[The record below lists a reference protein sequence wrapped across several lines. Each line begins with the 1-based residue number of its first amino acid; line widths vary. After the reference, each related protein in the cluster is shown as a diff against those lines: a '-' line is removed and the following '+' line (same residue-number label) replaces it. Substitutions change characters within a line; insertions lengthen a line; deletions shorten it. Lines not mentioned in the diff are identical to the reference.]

1 MYQAFFYYQIIAQKC
16 LTVKKKRSIFTN
28 SELIFPKIILM
39 KKRFKLLASFLI
51 TIAFLLPAAFVS
63 AGTPVETGLDK
74 IDENIILSNT
84 NPIVM
89 AVRII
94 NIFLMFLGIIAVS
107 LVIYGGFVWMTSN
120 GNEDKIKTAKKILKN
135 ALIGLIIIL
144 SSWGIAAFILRQL
157 TGSGS
162 PSGINSSSRQSQN
175 YQIGLGAVGACVVEN
190 FYPSAEKSNVP
201 RNSSIMITFKEEVSP
216 ESICRDASGPCACSD
231 QCNQLNPTA
240 IQIFKKDTGNACG
253 DSGCNNNNTNL
264 TNATVGL
271 SYDKKTIVILPK
283 EYLGEANTS
292 VSYVVKLTGEVK
304 NLQNENIFNR
314 CQPAYL
320 EWGFSVNGLIDLV
333 PPMIIKNGV
342 FPPIDNEQD
351 SYQSVEGKSAVGK
364 IKVLR
369 ALGPARSASFAVKN
383 IGNSENIDKNSFTMS
398 ANYQEISSSTSD
410 VFSVTVDSGNAFILF
425 DKIKNKTIGAGEPT
439 KQGNEYFINFPNFFS
454 FKINNII
461 AGSSWEVTVNKPHP
475 ADQLVIGEK
484 TISFPNNLSVSA
496 ANAKIIN
503 ELTASK
509 IFKDIE
515 EKGGEIIITA
525 KPGAQNNLSIYSARP
540 DAVLI
545 TPFSGGEDGSEALS
559 PRGNPDQPMNSAI
572 QINFSKE
579 LNPLSITGPA
589 DYVSSTIQVVNKA
602 DNKPVSGKFVLSSD
616 YKTLEFLSNDE
627 CAVNGCGEKI
637 YCLPRKSELKVVLIA
652 ANLENCNNNN
662 DNNDCS
668 IKNPFNSCSNLLN
681 AKACANPS
689 GKFYP
694 AADVLSFKGIVDASG
709 NSFDGNR
716 DTYADGPQSIFD
728 ENATNSIGKD
738 NFQWS
743 FFVSDKI
750 ISSAPTITSISPTND
765 TSGADLNTPVSL
777 SFDRLMLNSSLITGA
792 KTINNGKSDATHK
805 FINILSFGQP
815 VGYWISS
822 DNFLS
827 DNGVP
832 KTNIKINHSVFSSAS
847 AFNAQTGSGVRDIY
861 QNCFRPS
868 GSIECSATA
877 SSPSCCFGSP
887 TSNESGLDAAGNC
900 R

>member
-1 MYQAFFYYQIIAQKC
+1 
-16 LTVKKKRSIFTN
+16 
-28 SELIFPKIILM
+28 
-39 KKRFKLLASFLI
+39 
-51 TIAFLLPAAFVS
+51 
-63 AGTPVETGLDK
+63 
-74 IDENIILSNT
+74 
-84 NPIVM
+84 
-89 AVRII
+89 
-94 NIFLMFLGIIAVS
+94 
-107 LVIYGGFVWMTSN
+107 
-120 GNEDKIKTAKKILKN
+120 
-135 ALIGLIIIL
+135 
-144 SSWGIAAFILRQL
+144 
-157 TGSGS
+157 
-162 PSGINSSSRQSQN
+162 
-175 YQIGLGAVGACVVEN
+175 
-190 FYPSAEKSNVP
+190 
-201 RNSSIMITFKEEVSP
+201 
-216 ESICRDASGPCACSD
+216 
-231 QCNQLNPTA
+231 LNPNA

-271 SYDKKTIVILPK
+271 SYDKKTVVILPK

-292 VSYVVKLTGEVK
+292 VSYIVRLTSEVK
-304 NLQNENIFNR
+304 NLQNENIFSR

-333 PPMIIKNGV
+333 PPIVLKNGV
-342 FPPIDNEQD
+342 FPPTDNEQD
-351 SYQSVEGKSAVGK
+351 VYQTIEGKSAVGK
-364 IKVLR
+364 IKILR
-369 ALGPARSASFAVKN
+369 TLGPARSASFAVKN
-383 IGNSENIDKNSFTMS
+383 IGDSENIDKNSFTMS

-410 VFSVTVDSGNAFILF
+410 VFSVTVDSGGVFILSN
-425 DKIKNKTIGAGEPT
+425 KNKSIGAGQPI
-439 KQGNEYFINFPNFFS
+439 KQGSENFIDFPNFFS
-454 FKINNII
+454 FKIREVKSGN
-461 AGSSWEVTVNKPHP
+461 SWEVTVNKPYP
-475 ADQLVIGEK
+475 ADQLVFGEK
-484 TISFPNNLSVSA
+484 SISFPSSLSVSA

-503 ELTASK
+503 ELVDSK
-509 IFKDIE
+509 IFKDIKE
-515 EKGGEIIITA
+515 SGGEIIITA
-525 KPGAQNNLSIYSARP
+525 KPGSQNNLSIYSTRS
-540 DAVLI
+540 DAALI

-579 LNPLSITGPA
+579 LNPLSVTGPA
-589 DYVSSTIQVVNKA
+589 DYVSSTIQVINKV
-602 DNKPVSGKFVLSSD
+602 DNKLVPGKFILSSD
-616 YKTLEFLSNDE
+616 YKTLEFLSDE
-627 CAVNGCGEKI
+627 QCAVNGCGEKI
-637 YCLPRKSELKVVLIA
+637 YCLPKKSELKVVLIA
-652 ANLENCNNNN
+652 ANLEKCNN
-662 DNNDCS
+662 NNDCS
-668 IKNPFNSCSNLLN
+668 IKNPFNSCGNLLA
-681 AKACANPS
+681 AKACANSS

-716 DTYADGPQSIFD
+716 DTYADGPQSIFN
-728 ENATNSIGKD
+728 ENTSNSIGKD

-750 ISSAPTITSISPTND
+750 ISSAPTITSISPTNN

-792 KTINNGKSDATHK
+792 KTIDNGKGDITHK

-822 DNFLS
+822 DNIPS
-827 DNGVP
+827 DDGVL

-868 GSIECSATA
+868 GSITCSATA

>member
-1 MYQAFFYYQIIAQKC
+1 
-16 LTVKKKRSIFTN
+16 
-28 SELIFPKIILM
+28 M
-39 KKRFKLLASFLI
+39 KKRLKLLASFLI
-51 TIAFLLPAAFVS
+51 TISFLIPVSFVS
-63 AGTPVETGLDK
+63 AGTPIEAGLDK
-74 IDENIILSNT
+74 VDENIILSNT

-162 PSGINSSSRQSQN
+162 PSGINSSSKQSQN

-190 FYPSAEKSNVP
+190 FYPNAEKSNVP
-201 RNSSIMITFKEEVSP
+201 RNSSIMITFKEEILS
-216 ESICRDASGPCACSD
+216 ESICRNASEPCACSD
-231 QCNQLNPTA
+231 QCNQLNPNA
-240 IQIFKKDTGNACG
+240 IQIFKKDVGNSCG

-292 VSYVVKLTGEVK
+292 VSYIVRLTSEVK
-304 NLQNENIFNR
+304 NLQNENIFSR

-333 PPMIIKNGV
+333 PPIVLKNGV
-342 FPPIDNEQD
+342 FPPTDNEQD
-351 SYQSVEGKSAVGK
+351 VYQTIEGKSAVGK
-364 IKVLR
+364 IKILR
-369 ALGPARSASFAVKN
+369 TLGPARSASFAVKN
-383 IGNSENIDKNSFTMS
+383 IGDSENIDKNSFTMS

-410 VFSVTVDSGNAFILF
+410 VFSIAVDPSGSVFILSN
-425 DKIKNKTIGAGEPT
+425 KNKSIGAGQPI
-439 KQGNEYFINFPNFFS
+439 KQGSENFIDFPNFFS
-454 FKINNII
+454 FKIREVKSGN
-461 AGSSWEVTVNKPHP
+461 SWEVTVNKPYP
-475 ADQLVIGEK
+475 ADQIVVAGEI
-484 TISFPNNLSVSA
+484 ISFPSTLSVDAATKKIVDSLASSGIFSSA
-496 ANAKIIN
+496 SSTNSVI
-503 ELTASK
+503 T
-509 IFKDIE
+509 
-515 EKGGEIIITA
+515 ITA
-525 KPGAQNNLSIYSARP
+525 KPGAQNNLSIYSARA
-540 DAVLI
+540 DAVSI
-545 TPFSGGEDGSEALS
+545 IPFAGGENGSEALS

-579 LNPLSITGPA
+579 LNPLSVTGPA
-589 DYVSSTIQVVNKA
+589 DYVSSTIQVVNFDSTKA
-602 DNKPVSGKFVLSSD
+602 NSGSSCSQNDDCLSYNCGVDNKCIGNFVKGNFTLSSD
-616 YKTLEFLSNDE
+616 YKTLEFLSDNE
-627 CAVNGCGEKI
+627 CGVNGCGEKI
-637 YCLPRKSELKVVLIA
+637 YCLPRKSELKVILIA
-652 ANLENCNNNN
+652 ANLEGCVS
-662 DNNDCS
+662 DGDCS
-668 IKNPFNSCSNLLN
+668 IKNPFNKCKTLPYTLLN
-681 AKACANPS
+681 NEPLYACGTGSENT
-689 GKFYP
+689 KFYP

-716 DTYADGPQSIFD
+716 DTYADGPQSIFN
-728 ENATNSIGKD
+728 ENTSNSIGKD

-743 FFVSDKI
+743 FFISDKI

-792 KTINNGKSDATHK
+792 KTIDNGKGDITHK

-822 DNFLS
+822 DNIPS
-827 DNGVP
+827 DDGIL

-868 GSIECSATA
+868 GSITCSATA

>member
-1 MYQAFFYYQIIAQKC
+1 
-16 LTVKKKRSIFTN
+16 
-28 SELIFPKIILM
+28 M
-39 KKRFKLLASFLI
+39 KKRLKLLASFLI
-51 TIAFLLPAAFVS
+51 TISFLIPVSFVS
-63 AGTPVETGLDK
+63 AGTPIEAGLDK
-74 IDENIILSNT
+74 VDENIILSNT

-162 PSGINSSSRQSQN
+162 SSGINSSSKQSQN

-190 FYPSAEKSNVP
+190 FYPNAEKSNVP
-201 RNSSIMITFKEEVSP
+201 RNSSIMITFKEEILS

-231 QCNQLNPTA
+231 QCNQLNPNA

-292 VSYVVKLTGEVK
+292 VSYIVRLTSEVK
-304 NLQNENIFNR
+304 NLQNENIFSR

-333 PPMIIKNGV
+333 PPIVLKNGV
-342 FPPIDNEQD
+342 FPPTDNEQD
-351 SYQSVEGKSAVGK
+351 VYQTIEGKSAVGK
-364 IKVLR
+364 IKILR
-369 ALGPARSASFAVKN
+369 TLGPARSASFAVKN
-383 IGNSENIDKNSFTMS
+383 IGDSENIDKNSFIMS

-410 VFSVTVDSGNAFILF
+410 VFSVTVDSGGVFILSN
-425 DKIKNKTIGAGEPT
+425 KNKSIGAGQPI
-439 KQGNEYFINFPNFFS
+439 KQGSENFIDFPNFFS
-454 FKINNII
+454 FKIREVKSGN
-461 AGSSWEVTVNKPHP
+461 SWEVTVNKPYP
-475 ADQLVIGEK
+475 ADQLVFGEK
-484 TISFPNNLSVSA
+484 SISFPSSLSVSA
-496 ANAKIIN
+496 ANAKIVN
-503 ELTASK
+503 ELVDSK
-509 IFKDIE
+509 IFKDIKE
-515 EKGGEIIITA
+515 SGGEIIITA
-525 KPGAQNNLSIYSARP
+525 KPGSQNNLSIYSTRS
-540 DAVLI
+540 DAALI
-545 TPFSGGEDGSEALS
+545 APFSGGEDGNEALS

-579 LNPLSITGPA
+579 LNPLSVTGPA
-589 DYVSSTIQVVNKA
+589 DYVSSTIQVINKV
-602 DNKPVSGKFVLSSD
+602 DNKLVPGKFILSSD
-616 YKTLEFLSNDE
+616 YKTLEFLSDE
-627 CAVNGCGEKI
+627 QCAVNGCGEKI
-637 YCLPRKSELKVVLIA
+637 YCLPKKSELKVVLIA
-652 ANLENCNNNN
+652 ANLEKCNN
-662 DNNDCS
+662 NNDCS
-668 IKNPFNSCSNLLN
+668 IKNPFNSCGNLLA

-716 DTYADGPQSIFD
+716 DTYADGPQSIFN
-728 ENATNSIGKD
+728 ENTSNSIGKD

-743 FFVSDKI
+743 FFISDKI

-792 KTINNGKSDATHK
+792 KTIDNGKGDITHK

-822 DNFLS
+822 DNIPS
-827 DNGVP
+827 DDGVL

-868 GSIECSATA
+868 GSITCSATA